1 MKRRMRIAIYVLFVL
16 AMFVFAL
23 VSCGGEGLD
32 SKHAHTLVE
41 HDAKAATCTESGW
54 EAYTACSECDY
65 STYTEIKPLG
75 HDFINR
81 VCRRCQILKA
91 SEGLEFNAGNDTSK
105 TCSVT
110 GIGTCTDT
118 VIVVPLKDPNGY
130 TVTGIWEHAFRNCT
144 NITSVILP
152 ETVTRISSSA
162 FDGCTNLTDINFP
175 LGMKAIGGSAFFGC
189 SSLERVVIPDS
200 VKNIDECAFSAC
212 TGLKSVNIGNG
223 VTEIGSRAFENC
235 SSLTE
240 LNIGN
245 SVEKIGRGSF
255 SCCSR
260 LVNVTIPD
268 SVYKIDEYAF
278 ENCISL
284 TSIKIG
290 KHAEPRFSIFD
301 KCYKLVEIINTSWH
315 PYEFGQIDVLV
326 THNGE
331 TKIVNQDGYMF
342 ITVDGVNYLLGYTG
356 EDTALVLP
364 KSYNGEKYE
373 IYKYAFYNRDDLTSI
388 EISDGAT
395 KIGKYA
401 FWSCDGLGSL
411 VIPESVT
418 VIGDSAFSECL
429 GIARIVISEG
439 VTTIGSGAFS
449 CCKSLA
455 SVVIPNSV
463 VSFGDH
469 VFWRCES
476 LAVIEYCGTEEQWNA
491 ITKGNYWD
499 SDAGAYTITY
509 NYTGER

>member
-16 AMFVFAL
+16 ATFVFAL

-118 VIVVPLKDPNGY
+118 VIVIPEKDPKGY
-130 TVTGIWEHAFRNCT
+130 TVRGIWSSAFRDCEDVT
-144 NITSVILP
+144 DVIIP
-152 ETVTRISSSA
+152 ETVTYISSYA
-162 FDGCTNLTDINFP
+162 FDKCSNLVSINFP
-175 LGMKAIGGSAFFGC
+175 SGMKTIGDGAFMMC
-189 SSLERVVIPDS
+189 SSLESAIIPDS
-200 VKNIDECAFSAC
+200 VEYIGTCAFADC
-212 TGLKSVNIGNG
+212 TSLKNVNIGNG
-223 VTEIGSRAFENC
+223 VTEISSRAFERC
-235 SSLTE
+235 TSLTD
-240 LNIGN
+240 LNIGS
-245 SVEKIGRGSF
+245 SVQKIGRGAF
-255 SCCSR
+255 SACSS
-260 LVNVTIPD
+260 LIGVTIPD
-268 SVYKIDEYAF
+268 SVYVIDEHAF

-429 GIARIVISEG
+429 GIERIVISEG
-439 VTTIGSGAFS
+439 VKTIGSGAFS